1 MKLLAIA
8 ALALIL
14 AGCGGSEPKGTFD
27 EAGFK
32 REVSSWDLVQGV
44 VVSENSRS
52 IWVGM
57 MDDGTR
63 RDGYAMSV
71 CEAVREYTQ
80 GDVSNKTITIL
91 DGPKMS
97 VLNERVEL
105 GKHRCKL

>member
-1 MKLLAIA
+1 MKLLAAI
-8 ALALIL
+8 ALAFVL
-14 AGCGGSEPKGTFD
+14 AGCGGESGTFD
-27 EAGFK
+27 EDGFV
-32 REVSSWDLVQGV
+32 REVTSWDLVQGV

-52 IWVGM
+52 IWVGV
-57 MDDGTR
+57 MDNGTS
-63 RDGYAMSV
+63 RDGYAMSI
-71 CEAVREYTQ
+71 CEVVREHTE